1 MCTLLLFGLFV
12 VTFCLLY
19 AERVVQ
25 DVQVSLARGSR
36 DTLDTD
42 RGAVFFLHAE
52 LNHDL
57 TNCQNVTSH
66 TDSDSA

>member
-42 RGAVFFLHAE
+42 RGAVLFFTCRVE
-52 LNHDL
+52 
-57 TNCQNVTSH
+57 S
-66 TDSDSA
+66 